1 MFFTQKRR
9 KDSVE
14 IIRTVEEM
22 KEFSKK
28 IKGSEKLIGF
38 VPTMGYLH
46 EGHLSLVRK
55 AKEENAT
62 VVTSIF
68 VNPTQFAPTE
78 DLDQYPRDE
87 KGDSAKLEKEG
98 IATIFIPTIKEIY
111 PVEYQ
116 TYVEVTELTKN
127 LCGRSRPTH
136 FRGVTTIVLKLFK
149 IINPDRAYF
158 GKKDYQQ
165 FRVIEKM
172 CRDLNFDV
180 KIIPCPI
187 VREKD
192 GIAMSSRNKYLTEK
206 ERRDAI
212 ILYQTLEKGK
222 EIILNGERNSNKI
235 IQEMKN
241 MIRSKKTLKKID
253 YVSIVDL
260 YTLKDLHYVDRNIL
274 IAVAA
279 YFGKVRLIDN
289 IEVIIDAKN
298 NA

>member
-1 MFFTQKRR
+1 MFSTQRRR
-9 KDSVE
+9 KNSVK

-28 IKGSEKLIGF
+28 IKESGKPIGF

-55 AKEENAT
+55 AKEENNT

-87 KGDSAKLEKEG
+87 KGDSAKLKKEG
-98 IATIFIPTIKEIY
+98 VAAIFIPTIKEIY

-149 IINPDRAYF
+149 IVNPDIAYF

-180 KIIPCPI
+180 KIVPCSI

-192 GIAMSSRNKYLTEK
+192 GVAMSSRNKHLTEE

-212 ILYQTLEKGK
+212 ILHQSLEKGK
-222 EIILNGERNSNKI
+222 EIILNGERNSSKI
-235 IQEMKN
+235 IRTMKN
-241 MIRSKKTLKKID
+241 MIGSKKTLKKID

-279 YFGKVRLIDN
+279 HFGKVRLIDN

>member
-1 MFFTQKRR
+1 
-9 KDSVE
+9 D
-14 IIRTVEEM
+14 
-22 KEFSKK
+22 
-28 IKGSEKLIGF
+28 
-38 VPTMGYLH
+38 
-46 EGHLSLVRK
+46 
-55 AKEENAT
+55 T

-87 KGDSAKLEKEG
+87 KGDSAKLKKEG
-98 IATIFIPTIKEIY
+98 VAAIFIPTIKEIY
-111 PVEYQ
+111 PTEYQ

-149 IINPDRAYF
+149 IVNPDRAYF

-180 KIIPCPI
+180 KIVSCPI

-212 ILYQTLEKGK
+212 ILYQALEKGK

-235 IQEMKN
+235 IQEMTN

-253 YVSIVDL
+253 YVSIVDP
-260 YTLKDLHYVDRNIL
+260 YTLKNLHYVDRNIL
-274 IAVAA
+274 IAVAV

>member
-1 MFFTQKRR
+1 
-9 KDSVE
+9 
-14 IIRTVEEM
+14 
-22 KEFSKK
+22 
-28 IKGSEKLIGF
+28 
-38 VPTMGYLH
+38 MGYLH

-55 AKEENAT
+55 AKEENDT

-87 KGDSAKLEKEG
+87 KGDSAKLKKEG
-98 IATIFIPTIKEIY
+98 VAAIFIPTIKEIY
-111 PVEYQ
+111 PTEYQ

-149 IINPDRAYF
+149 IVNPDRAYF

-180 KIIPCPI
+180 KIVSCPI

-212 ILYQTLEKGK
+212 ILYQAFKRRK
-222 EIILNGERNSNKI
+222 EQQQNHPGNDKHD
-235 IQEMKN
+235 
-241 MIRSKKTLKKID
+241 SK
-253 YVSIVDL
+253 
-260 YTLKDLHYVDRNIL
+260 
-274 IAVAA
+274 
-279 YFGKVRLIDN
+279 
-289 IEVIIDAKN
+289 
-298 NA
+298 

>member
-1 MFFTQKRR
+1 M
-9 KDSVE
+9 E
-14 IIRTVEEM
+14 IIRTVEGM
-22 KEFSKK
+22 KEFSQK
-28 IKGSEKLIGF
+28 IKESGKPIGF

-55 AKEENAT
+55 AKEENDT

-87 KGDSAKLEKEG
+87 KGDSAKLKKEG
-98 IATIFIPTIKEIY
+98 VAAIFIPTIKEIY
-111 PVEYQ
+111 PTEYQ

-149 IINPDRAYF
+149 IVNPDRAYF

-180 KIIPCPI
+180 KIVSCPI

-212 ILYQTLEKGK
+212 ILYQALEKGK

-235 IQEMKN
+235 IQEMTN

-253 YVSIVDL
+253 YVSIVDP

-274 IAVAA
+274 IAVAV

>member
-1 MFFTQKRR
+1 MQ
-9 KDSVE
+9 

-22 KEFSKK
+22 KKFSQK
-28 IKGSEKLIGF
+28 IKESGKPIGF

-55 AKEENAT
+55 AKEENDT

-87 KGDSAKLEKEG
+87 KGDSAKLKKEG
-98 IATIFIPTIKEIY
+98 VAAIFIPTIKEIY
-111 PVEYQ
+111 PTEYQ

-149 IINPDRAYF
+149 IVNPDRAYF

-180 KIIPCPI
+180 KIVSCPI

-212 ILYQTLEKGK
+212 ILYQALEKGK

-235 IQEMKN
+235 IQEMTN
-241 MIRSKKTLKKID
+241 MIQSKKTLGKID

-260 YTLKDLHYVDRNIL
+260 YTLKNLHYVDRNIL

>member
-1 MFFTQKRR
+1 M
-9 KDSVE
+9 E
-14 IIRTVEEM
+14 IIRTVEGM
-22 KEFSKK
+22 KEFSQK
-28 IKGSEKLIGF
+28 IKESGKPIGF

-55 AKEENAT
+55 AKEENTT

-87 KGDSAKLEKEG
+87 KGDSAKLKKEG
-98 IATIFIPTIKEIY
+98 VAAIFIPTIKEIY
-111 PVEYQ
+111 PTEYQ

-149 IINPDRAYF
+149 IVNPDRAYF

-180 KIIPCPI
+180 KIVSCPI

-212 ILYQTLEKGK
+212 ILYQALEKGK

-241 MIRSKKTLKKID
+241 MIRGKKTLEKID
-253 YVSIVDL
+253 YVSIVDP

-274 IAVAA
+274 IAVAV

>member
-1 MFFTQKRR
+1 
-9 KDSVE
+9 VE
-14 IIRTVEEM
+14 IIRTVEGM
-22 KEFSKK
+22 KEFSQK
-28 IKGSEKLIGF
+28 IKESGKPIGF

-55 AKEENAT
+55 AKEENDT

-87 KGDSAKLEKEG
+87 KGDSAKLKKEG
-98 IATIFIPTIKEIY
+98 VAAIFIPTIKEIY
-111 PVEYQ
+111 PTEYQ

-149 IINPDRAYF
+149 IVNPDRAYF

-180 KIIPCPI
+180 KIVSCPI

-212 ILYQTLEKGK
+212 ILYQALEKGK

-235 IQEMKN
+235 IQEMTN
-241 MIRSKKTLKKID
+241 MIRSKKTLGKID

-260 YTLKDLHYVDRNIL
+260 HTLKNLHYVDRNIL

>member
-1 MFFTQKRR
+1 MFSTQRRR
-9 KDSVE
+9 KNSVK

-28 IKGSEKLIGF
+28 IKESGKPIGF

-55 AKEENAT
+55 AKEENNT

-87 KGDSAKLEKEG
+87 KGDSAKLKKEG
-98 IATIFIPTIKEIY
+98 VAAIFIPTINEIY
-111 PVEYQ
+111 PVDYQ

-149 IINPDRAYF
+149 IVNPDRAYF

-180 KIIPCPI
+180 KIVPCSI

-192 GIAMSSRNKYLTEK
+192 GVAMSSRNKHLTEE

-212 ILYQTLEKGK
+212 ILHQSLEKGK
-222 EIILNGERNSNKI
+222 EIILNGERNSSKI
-235 IQEMKN
+235 IRTMKN
-241 MIRSKKTLKKID
+241 MIGSKKTLKKID

-279 YFGKVRLIDN
+279 HFGKVRLIDN

>member
-1 MFFTQKRR
+1 M
-9 KDSVE
+9 E
-14 IIRTVEEM
+14 IIRTVEGM
-22 KEFSKK
+22 KEFSQK
-28 IKGSEKLIGF
+28 IKESGKPIGF

-55 AKEENAT
+55 AKEENDT

-87 KGDSAKLEKEG
+87 KGDSAKLKKEG
-98 IATIFIPTIKEIY
+98 VAAIFIPTIKEIY
-111 PVEYQ
+111 PTEYQ

-149 IINPDRAYF
+149 IVNPDRAYF

-180 KIIPCPI
+180 KIVSCPI

-212 ILYQTLEKGK
+212 ILYQALEKGK

-235 IQEMKN
+235 IQEMTN

-260 YTLKDLHYVDRNIL
+260 HTLKNLHYVDRNIL

>member
-1 MFFTQKRR
+1 MQ
-9 KDSVE
+9 

-22 KEFSKK
+22 KKFSQK
-28 IKGSEKLIGF
+28 IKESGKPIGF

-55 AKEENAT
+55 AKEENTT

-87 KGDSAKLEKEG
+87 KGDSAKLKKEG
-98 IATIFIPTIKEIY
+98 VAAIFIPTIKEIY
-111 PVEYQ
+111 PTEYQ

-149 IINPDRAYF
+149 IVNPDRAYF

-180 KIIPCPI
+180 KIVSCPI

-212 ILYQTLEKGK
+212 ILYQALEKGK

-235 IQEMKN
+235 IQEMTN

-260 YTLKDLHYVDRNIL
+260 HTLKNLHYVDRNIL
-274 IAVAA
+274 IAVAV

>member
-1 MFFTQKRR
+1 MK
-9 KDSVE
+9 

-28 IKGSEKLIGF
+28 IKESGKPIGF

-55 AKEENAT
+55 AKEENNT

-87 KGDSAKLEKEG
+87 KGDSAKLKKEG
-98 IATIFIPTIKEIY
+98 VAAIFIPTINEIY
-111 PVEYQ
+111 PVDYQ

-149 IINPDRAYF
+149 IVNPDRAYF

-180 KIIPCPI
+180 KIVPCSI

-192 GIAMSSRNKYLTEK
+192 GVAMSSRNKHLTEE

-212 ILYQTLEKGK
+212 ILHQSLEKGK
-222 EIILNGERNSNKI
+222 EIILNGERNSSKI
-235 IQEMKN
+235 IRTMKN
-241 MIRSKKTLKKID
+241 MIGSKKTLKKID

-279 YFGKVRLIDN
+279 HFGKVRLIDN

>member
-1 MFFTQKRR
+1 MQ
-9 KDSVE
+9 

-22 KEFSKK
+22 KKFSQK
-28 IKGSEKLIGF
+28 IKESGKPIGF

-55 AKEENAT
+55 AKEENDT

-87 KGDSAKLEKEG
+87 KGDSAKLKKEG
-98 IATIFIPTIKEIY
+98 VAAIFIPTIKEIY
-111 PVEYQ
+111 PTEYQ

-149 IINPDRAYF
+149 IVNPDRAYF

-180 KIIPCPI
+180 KIVSCPI

-212 ILYQTLEKGK
+212 ILYQALEKGK

-235 IQEMKN
+235 IQEMTN

-253 YVSIVDL
+253 YVSIVDP
-260 YTLKDLHYVDRNIL
+260 YTLKNLHYVDRNIL

>member
-1 MFFTQKRR
+1 MQ
-9 KDSVE
+9 

-22 KEFSKK
+22 KKFSQK
-28 IKGSEKLIGF
+28 IKESGKPIGF

-55 AKEENAT
+55 AKEENDT

-87 KGDSAKLEKEG
+87 KGDSAKLKKEG
-98 IATIFIPTIKEIY
+98 VAAIFIPTIKEIY
-111 PVEYQ
+111 PTEYQ

-149 IINPDRAYF
+149 IVNPDRAYF

-180 KIIPCPI
+180 KIVSCPI

-212 ILYQTLEKGK
+212 ILYQALEKGK

-241 MIRSKKTLKKID
+241 MIRGKKTLEKID
-253 YVSIVDL
+253 YVSIVDP

-274 IAVAA
+274 IAVAV

>member
-1 MFFTQKRR
+1 M
-9 KDSVE
+9 E
-14 IIRTVEEM
+14 IIRTVEGM
-22 KEFSKK
+22 KEFSQK
-28 IKGSEKLIGF
+28 IKESGKPIGF

-55 AKEENAT
+55 AKEENDT

-87 KGDSAKLEKEG
+87 KGDSAKLKKEG
-98 IATIFIPTIKEIY
+98 VAAIFIPTIKEIY
-111 PVEYQ
+111 PTEYQ

-149 IINPDRAYF
+149 IVNPDRAYF

-180 KIIPCPI
+180 KIVSCPI

-212 ILYQTLEKGK
+212 ILYQALEKGK

-235 IQEMKN
+235 IQEMTN

-253 YVSIVDL
+253 YVSIVDP
-260 YTLKDLHYVDRNIL
+260 YTLKNLHYVDRNIL

>member
-1 MFFTQKRR
+1 VQ
-9 KDSVE
+9 
-14 IIRTVEEM
+14 IIRTIEEM

-28 IKGSEKLIGF
+28 IKESGKSIGF

-55 AKEENAT
+55 AKEENDT

-87 KGDSAKLEKEG
+87 KGDSAKLKKEG
-98 IATIFIPTIKEIY
+98 VAAIFIPTIKEIY
-111 PVEYQ
+111 PAEYQ

-127 LCGRSRPTH
+127 LCGKSRPTH

-149 IINPDRAYF
+149 IVNPDRAYF

-172 CRDLNFDV
+172 CKDLNFDV
-180 KIIPCPI
+180 KIVSCPI

-192 GIAMSSRNKYLTEK
+192 GIAMSSRNKYLTEE

-212 ILYQTLEKGK
+212 ILYQALEKGK
-222 EIILNGERNSNKI
+222 EIILNGERNSSKI
-235 IQEMKN
+235 IQTMKN

-279 YFGKVRLIDN
+279 HFGKVRLIDN
-289 IEVIIDAKN
+289 IEVIVDAKN

>member
-1 MFFTQKRR
+1 MFFTQRKR
-9 KDSVE
+9 KNSVQ
-14 IIRTVEEM
+14 IIRTVGGM

-28 IKGSEKLIGF
+28 IKESGKSIGF

-46 EGHLSLVRK
+46 EGHLALIRK

-87 KGDSAKLEKEG
+87 KGDSAKLKKEG
-98 IATIFIPTIKEIY
+98 VAAIFIPTIKEIY
-111 PVEYQ
+111 PAEYQ

-136 FRGVTTIVLKLFK
+136 FRGVTTIILKLLK
-149 IINPDRAYF
+149 IVNPDRAYF

-172 CRDLNFDV
+172 CGDLNFDV
-180 KIIPCPI
+180 KIVSCPI

-206 ERRDAI
+206 ERGDAI
-212 ILYQTLEKGK
+212 ILYQSLEKGK
-222 EIILNGERNSNKI
+222 EIILNGERNSSKI
-235 IQEMKN
+235 IQEMTN
-241 MIRSKKTLKKID
+241 MIQSKKTLKKID

-260 YTLKDLHYVDRNIL
+260 HTLKDLHYVDRNIL

>member
-1 MFFTQKRR
+1 MQ
-9 KDSVE
+9 
-14 IIRTVEEM
+14 IIRTIEEM

-28 IKGSEKLIGF
+28 IKENGKSIGF

-55 AKEENAT
+55 AKEENDT

-87 KGDSAKLEKEG
+87 KGDSAKLKKEG
-98 IATIFIPTIKEIY
+98 VTVIFIPTIKEIY
-111 PVEYQ
+111 PAEYQ
-116 TYVEVTELTKN
+116 TYVEVAELTKN
-127 LCGRSRPTH
+127 LCGKSRPTH

-149 IINPDRAYF
+149 IVNPDRAYF

-180 KIIPCPI
+180 KIVSCPI

-192 GIAMSSRNKYLTEK
+192 GIAMSSRNKHLTEE

-212 ILYQTLEKGK
+212 VLYQALEKGK
-222 EIILNGERNSNKI
+222 EIILNGEKNSSKI
-235 IQEMKN
+235 IQTMKN
-241 MIRSKKTLKKID
+241 MIQSKKKLKKID

-260 YTLKDLHYVDRNIL
+260 YTLKDLYYVDRNIL

>member
-1 MFFTQKRR
+1 
-9 KDSVE
+9 VE
-14 IIRTVEEM
+14 IIRTVEGM
-22 KEFSKK
+22 KEFSQK
-28 IKGSEKLIGF
+28 IKESGKPIGF

-55 AKEENAT
+55 AKEENDT

-87 KGDSAKLEKEG
+87 KGDSAKLKKEG
-98 IATIFIPTIKEIY
+98 VAAIFIPTIKEIY
-111 PVEYQ
+111 PTEYQ

-149 IINPDRAYF
+149 IVNPDRAYF

-180 KIIPCPI
+180 KIVSCPI

-212 ILYQTLEKGK
+212 ILYQALEKGK

-235 IQEMKN
+235 IQEMTN

-260 YTLKDLHYVDRNIL
+260 HTLKNLHYVDRNIL